1 MKKINMMLMAIAIS
15 IPLTLNAQSYKSA
28 FGFTSKISD
37 NWLIVTRETVSKNI
51 DILNFGSKEVEK
63 MDSSLKS
70 RIKKM
75 ALSGKMEL
83 LYYKNSDVDFYDNIN
98 LFIEQQQKSDIN
110 KRSKE
115 LCAILP
121 QQIKQAYNRKDYTNM
136 YYCKSE
142 KVYGVNT
149 ISYSF
154 DGAIYGTR
162 SYGYYFN
169 TKEATITLTIT
180 CKNSKCNE
188 VKKDADLIFKKLE
201 LL

>member
-1 MKKINMMLMAIAIS
+1 MTIKNKLFLITVSPVIIL
-15 IPLTLNAQSYKSA
+15 LFFLLNYTFDKNQLIKHHSNLIKSA
-28 FGFTSKISD
+28 DIMKTTSNLLHEFQYERGLSSALLTTKD
-37 NWLIVTRETVSKNI
+37 KYFNKLL
-51 DILNFGSKEVEK
+51 LN
-63 MDSSLKS
+63 
-70 RIKKM
+70 
-75 ALSGKMEL
+75 
-83 LYYKNSDVDFYDNIN
+83 
-98 LFIEQQQKSDIN
+98 QQQKSDIN